1 MNNRDAFYRI
11 EIVTEAGE
19 VPETS
24 ADIRLFYVVDGGLC
38 VKKEGSPYS
47 LAKFDLI
54 LIGAEETTEIAGKGS
69 GIKESEDT
77 DQHCVQRLCFVCCTP
92 VAEAL
97 RSCKRCFSN

>member
-38 VKKEGSPYS
+38 VKKEGSS
-47 LAKFDLI
+47 
-54 LIGAEETTEIAGKGS
+54 
-69 GIKESEDT
+69 
-77 DQHCVQRLCFVCCTP
+77 
-92 VAEAL
+92 
-97 RSCKRCFSN
+97 